1 MVKIVLSTGVLDV
14 SENLALP
21 ITFSVG
27 DIRDLSS
34 RKGTFS
40 KTVTLAGTKNNNELL
55 GHYYDVN
62 IQAGTF
68 NLNTLTKCQ
77 VIQNGV
83 PILDDALLQL
93 VSVSKVQTNNRFE
106 DEVSYEVLIKDSR
119 AEFFTAITNANLTD
133 LDFSDLDHTFSSTD
147 IVASFSNTVTDG
159 YKYVM
164 PYVINNDYNANDF
177 KPAIYAKTYFDRIFA
192 VAGFTY
198 TWDDIASARFDKLLI
213 PYNGDTNDQDYA
225 DYKVEATNT
234 WTTSYVQPTGYNN
247 TFEELIDSGWSEV
260 TDAQN
265 IFDPTVGEY
274 STPFSTNALAGE
286 NYSYGLAIGGTITL
300 ENSSGVNALLRDVS
314 LVFRYNRYRVFAR
327 VQVGV
332 NTNAVIVYGSSQV
345 VQYTASSP
353 LPNGNTTILS
363 FSDTLTIPAVVN
375 GVILGITASDIQI
388 LEIGVE
394 VQSFE
399 DINCTIPLAP
409 INGGQNQTWRTT
421 TFPYTTLLPVNV
433 VLDLISINM
442 VILPSNNIQVTG
454 STLNINQYVP
464 NEIKQ
469 SDFVKS
475 IFQMYNLY
483 VEQDVDNA
491 NNLILRHRDEYYDS
505 GAEKD
510 WSKKLAKDKDQQL
523 IFLPDLSNKKLKLTY
538 APDEDDFNTMYTQA
552 TAETYGQIEYTF
564 DYEYVKDG
572 ARQALIF
579 SPSPVVLTSFG
590 AYVPAINGSAP
601 NTNIRI
607 LYDGGV
613 QSCQPF
619 DILDFGTTGEFGL
632 TSYPMLGHFDN
643 ASTPSFDINFG
654 TNDFYFYEPLSLTA
668 NNLYNLYWRRTVNQI
683 NVGKMLIAY
692 FDLTEVDIQALKL
705 NDKIYID
712 NSWWNINK
720 IQDYNGNQR
729 QLTKV
734 ELISIDT
741 EIDLAPFKI
750 RGGKPFGN
758 NSVAEVLDKLEARST
773 FNNNVIVPGANALIF
788 GKGNVVTAG
797 TKGIIIGDGQTL
809 SDDGMVVSNLTVTG
823 TINGETVVPYKK
835 YVALINQSSTNIPTA
850 IVLENTFSEVPTFSR
865 TSTGVYKLELIDL
878 FTLDKTFIVTGSA
891 DVSAGTGDF
900 ATVIARRFD
909 EDTITLYTYDNFT
922 SSDNMLVNTSIE
934 IRVYE

>member
-21 ITFSVG
+21 ITFSIG

-40 KTVTLAGTKNNNELL
+40 KTVTLAGTKNNNDLL

-62 IQAGTF
+62 IEAGTF

-83 PILDDALLQL
+83 PILDEALLQL

-106 DEVSYEVLIKDSR
+106 DEVSYEVLIKDTR

-133 LDFSDLDHTFSSTD
+133 LDFSDLDHVFSSTN
-147 IVASFSNTVTDG
+147 IAASFSHTVADG

-164 PYVINNDYNANDF
+164 PYINSNDYNANDF

-198 TWDDIASARFDKLLI
+198 TWNELTSVHFDKLLI
-213 PYNGDTNDQDYA
+213 PYNGDTNNQDYA
-225 DYKVEATNT
+225 DYRVEATNT

-265 IFDPTVGEY
+265 IFDSTTGEY

-286 NYSYGLAIGGTITL
+286 NYSYGLTIGGTITL

-332 NTNAVIVYGSSQV
+332 NTNAIIVYGSSQV

-375 GVILGITASDIQI
+375 GVILGISSSDIQI

-399 DINCTIPLAP
+399 DINCTIPLSP

-464 NEIKQ
+464 KEIKQ
-469 SDFVKS
+469 SDFIKS
-475 IFQMYNLY
+475 ILQMYNLY
-483 VEQDVDNA
+483 IEQDVN
-491 NNLILRHRDEYYDS
+491 NPYNLILRHRDEYYDS
-505 GAEKD
+505 GTEKD

-523 IFLPDLSNKKLKLTY
+523 IFLPDLTNKKLKLTY
-538 APDEDDFNTMYTQA
+538 APDTDEFNTMYEQA
-552 TAETYGQIEYTF
+552 TSEIYGQLEYTF
-564 DYEYVKDG
+564 DNEYVKDVST
-572 ARQALIF
+572 QELIF
-579 SPSPVVLTSFG
+579 SPTPVFLTSFG
-590 AYVPAINGSAP
+590 AYVPAIIGASP

-607 LYDGGV
+607 LYDGGL

-632 TSYPMLGHFDN
+632 TDYPMLGHFDN
-643 ASTPSFDINFG
+643 ALTPSFDINFG
-654 TNDFYFYEPLSLTA
+654 TNDFYFYEPISLTS

-692 FDLTEVDIQALKL
+692 FDLTELDIQSLKL

-741 EIDLAPFKI
+741 EIDLAPFKTGLG
-750 RGGKPFGN
+750 RPFGDVMIGVGVDSLVGRN
-758 NSVAEVLDKLEARST
+758 T
-773 FNNNVIVPGANALIF
+773 FNNNVILPGANAQVF

-797 TKGIIIGDGQTL
+797 TKGIIVGDGQTL
-809 SDDGMVVSNLTVTG
+809 SDDGMVVNNLTVTG
-823 TINGETVVPYKK
+823 TINGAVVAPFKK
-835 YVALINQSSTNIPTA
+835 YVALLNQSGTADPTA
-850 IVLENTFSEVPTFSR
+850 IILENTFSEIPTFSR
-865 TSTGVYKLELIDL
+865 ISTGVYKLELIDA
-878 FTLDKTFIVTGSA
+878 FTLDKTFIVSGSA
-891 DVSAGTGDF
+891 DVSGGSGDF
-900 ATVIARRFD
+900 ATLIARRFD

-922 SSDNMLVNTSIE
+922 SSDALLVNTSIE

>member
-1 MVKIVLSTGVLDV
+1 MVKIVLPNGVLDV

-21 ITFSVG
+21 ITFSIG

-40 KTVTLAGTKNNNELL
+40 KTVTLAGTKNNNDLL

-83 PILDDALLQL
+83 PILDEALLQL
-93 VSVSKVQTNNRFE
+93 VSVNKVQSNNRYE
-106 DEVSYEVLIKDSR
+106 DEVTYEVLIKDSR

-133 LDFSDLDHTFSSTD
+133 LDFSDLDHVFSSTN
-147 IVASFSNTVTDG
+147 IAASFSNTVLDG

-164 PYVINNDYNANDF
+164 PYIQSNDYNANDF

-198 TWDDIASARFDKLLI
+198 TWDELNSAHFDKLLI
-213 PYNGDTNDQDYA
+213 PYNGDKNNQDYE
-225 DYKVEATNT
+225 DYRVEATNT

-247 TFEELIDSGWSEV
+247 TFEELIDSGWSEL
-260 TDAQN
+260 TDTQN
-265 IFDPTVGEY
+265 IFDPTTGEY

-286 NYSYGLAIGGTITL
+286 NYSYGLSIGGTITL
-300 ENSSGVNALLRDVS
+300 ENTSGGNARLRTPGTFLD
-314 LVFRYNRYRVFAR
+314 FGYKKYRVYAR
-327 VQVGV
+327 VQVAG
-332 NTNAVIVYGSSQV
+332 NTNPIIVYGSSV
-345 VQYTASSP
+345 IVNYFTGSP

-375 GVILGITASDIQI
+375 GVIFGINASDIQI

-394 VQSFE
+394 IYPVYSYTDDTQLPY
-399 DINCTIPLAP
+399 NTL
-409 INGGQNQTWRTT
+409 WY
-421 TFPYTTLLPVNV
+421 TFSGTTLAPVNV

-442 VILPSNNIQVTG
+442 VILPSNNVQVIG

-464 NEIKQ
+464 KEIKQ
-469 SDFVKS
+469 SDFIKS
-475 IFQMYNLY
+475 ILQMYNLY
-483 VEQDVDNA
+483 IEQDVN
-491 NNLILRHRDEYYDS
+491 NPYNLILRHRDEYYDS
-505 GAEKD
+505 GVEKD
-510 WSKKLAKDKDQQL
+510 WSRKLAKDKDQQL
-523 IFLPDLSNKKLKLTY
+523 IFLPDLTNKKLKLTY
-538 APDEDDFNTMYTQA
+538 APDTDEFNTMYTQA
-552 TAETYGQIEYTF
+552 TSEIYGQLEYTF
-564 DYEYVKDG
+564 DNEYVKDVST
-572 ARQALIF
+572 QELIF
-579 SPSPVVLTSFG
+579 SPTPVYLTSFG
-590 AYVPAINGSAP
+590 AYVPVIIGASP

-607 LYDGGV
+607 LYDGGL

-632 TSYPMLGHFDN
+632 TDYPMLGHFDN
-643 ASTPSFDINFG
+643 ALTPSFDINFG
-654 TNDFYFYEPLSLTA
+654 TNDFYFYEPISLTS

-692 FDLTEVDIQALKL
+692 FDLTELDIQSLKL

-741 EIDLAPFKI
+741 EIDLAPFKTGLG
-750 RGGKPFGN
+750 RPFGDIMIGVGVDALVGRN
-758 NSVAEVLDKLEARST
+758 T
-773 FNNNVIVPGANALIF
+773 FNNNVILPGANAQVF

-797 TKGIIIGDGQTL
+797 TKGIIVGDGQTL
-809 SDDGMVVSNLTVTG
+809 SDDGMVINNLTVTG
-823 TINGETVVPYKK
+823 TINGAVVAPFKK
-835 YVALINQSSTNIPTA
+835 YVALLNQSGTSAPTA
-850 IVLENTFSEVPTFSR
+850 IVLENTFSEIPTFSR
-865 TSTGVYKLELIDL
+865 TSAGVYKLELIDS

-891 DVSAGTGDF
+891 DVSGGTGDF

-909 EDTITLYTYDNFT
+909 EDTITLYTYDNFA

>member
-1 MVKIVLSTGVLDV
+1 MVKIVLPNGVLDV

-21 ITFSVG
+21 ITFSIG

-40 KTVTLAGTKNNNELL
+40 KTITLAGTKNNNDLL

-68 NLNTLTKCQ
+68 NINTLTKCQ

-83 PILDDALLQL
+83 PILDEALLQL
-93 VSVSKVQTNNRFE
+93 VSVNKLQTSTRYE

-133 LDFSDLDHTFSSTD
+133 LDFSDLDHVFSSTN
-147 IVASFSNTVTDG
+147 IASSFSNTVLDG

-164 PYVINNDYNANDF
+164 PYIQSNDYNANDF

-198 TWDDIASARFDKLLI
+198 TWNELTSAHFDKLLI

-225 DYKVEATNT
+225 DYRVEATNT

-260 TDAQN
+260 TDAQS
-265 IFDPTVGEY
+265 IFNPTTGEY
-274 STPFSTNALAGE
+274 STPFSTNAVASE
-286 NYSYGLAIGGTITL
+286 HYSYGLTIGGSIIL
-300 ENSSGVNALLRDVS
+300 DNNSGANAILANIVSGTVDE
-314 LVFRYNRYRVFAR
+314 NRYRVFAR
-327 VQVGV
+327 VQVGI
-332 NTNAVIVYGSSQV
+332 NTNAVIVYGSSV
-345 VQYTASSP
+345 TVDYPVASP

-375 GVILGITASDIQI
+375 GVILGISSSDIQI

-394 VQSFE
+394 VVSTQ
-399 DINCTIPLAP
+399 
-409 INGGQNQTWRTT
+409 NGVTQGSGLGSNYWIATGGG
-421 TFPYTTLLPVNV
+421 FNFVDVNV

-464 NEIKQ
+464 KEIKQ

-475 IFQMYNLY
+475 ILQMYNLY
-483 VEQDVDNA
+483 VEQDVNNP

-510 WSKKLAKDKDQQL
+510 WSRKLAKDKDQQL
-523 IFLPDLSNKKLKLTY
+523 IFLPDLTNKKLKLTY
-538 APDEDDFNTMYTQA
+538 APDTDDFNTMYTQA
-552 TAETYGQIEYTF
+552 TSEIYGQLEYTF
-564 DYEYVKDG
+564 DNEYVKDI
-572 ARQALIF
+572 ATQELIF
-579 SPSPVVLTSFG
+579 SPTPVFLTSFG
-590 AYVPAINGSAP
+590 AYVPAIIGASP

-607 LYDGGV
+607 LYDGGL

-632 TSYPMLGHFDN
+632 TDYPMLGHFDN
-643 ASTPSFDINFG
+643 ALTPSFDINFG
-654 TNDFYFYEPLSLTA
+654 TNDFYFYEPISLTS

-683 NVGKMLIAY
+683 NVGKMLIAM
-692 FDLTEVDIQALKL
+692 FDLTEVDIQSLKL

-741 EIDLAPFKI
+741 EIDLAPFKTGLG
-750 RGGKPFGN
+750 RPFGDIMIGVGVDALVGRN
-758 NSVAEVLDKLEARST
+758 T
-773 FNNNVIVPGANALIF
+773 FNNNVILPGANAQVF

-797 TKGIIIGDGQTL
+797 TKGIIVGDGQTL
-809 SDDGMVVSNLTVTG
+809 SESGMVINNLTVTG
-823 TINGETVVPYKK
+823 TINGDVVVPYKK
-835 YVALINQSSTNIPTA
+835 YVALISQTGTSDPTVT
-850 IVLENTFSEVPTFSR
+850 VLENTIGDIVWTRGGVGLYSANLLGAFPVQDKVYLSINNTL
-865 TSTGVYKLELIDL
+865 TSVFITEFKWGTIDNVN
-878 FTLDKTFIVTGSA
+878 IN
-891 DVSAGTGDF
+891 
-900 ATVIARRFD
+900 
-909 EDTITLYTYDNFT
+909 TYDLTAT
-922 SSDNMLVNTSIE
+922 SIDGAMSYNTIE

>member
-1 MVKIVLSTGVLDV
+1 MVKIVLPTGVLDV

-68 NLNTLTKCQ
+68 NINTLTKCQ

-83 PILDDALLQL
+83 PILDEALLQL
-93 VSVSKVQTNNRFE
+93 VSVNKLQTSTRYE
-106 DEVSYEVLIKDSR
+106 DEVTYEVLIKDSR

-133 LDFSDLDHTFSSTD
+133 LDFSDLDHVFSSTN
-147 IVASFSNTVTDG
+147 IASSFSNTVLDG

-164 PYVINNDYNANDF
+164 PYIQSNDYNANDF

-198 TWDDIASARFDKLLI
+198 TWNELNSAHFDKLLI

-265 IFDPTVGEY
+265 IFDPTTGEY

-286 NYSYGLAIGGTITL
+286 NYSYTLTIGGSIIL
-300 ENSSGVNALLRDVS
+300 DNNSGGDAVLIQSSFVGNS
-314 LVFRYNRYRVFAR
+314 YNRYRVFAR
-327 VQVGV
+327 VQVGI
-332 NTNAVIVYGSSQV
+332 NTNAVIVYGSSV
-345 VQYTASSP
+345 VVNYIPPSTP
-353 LPNGNTTILS
+353 VLPNGNTTILN

-375 GVILGITASDIQI
+375 GVILGITTSDIQI

-394 VQSFE
+394 VKTFSNS
-399 DINCTIPLAP
+399 DATS
-409 INGGQNQTWRTT
+409 TT
-421 TFPYTTLLPVNV
+421 TQAVWRDANAILTPVDVNV
-433 VLDLISINM
+433 ILDLTFINM
-442 VILPSNNIQVTG
+442 VILPSNNVQVTG

-464 NEIKQ
+464 KEIKQ

-483 VEQDVDNA
+483 VEQDVNNP

-505 GAEKD
+505 GVEKD
-510 WSKKLAKDKDQQL
+510 WSRKLAKDKDQQL

-538 APDEDDFNTMYTQA
+538 APDTDDFNTMYTQA
-552 TAETYGQIEYTF
+552 TSEIYGQLEYTF
-564 DYEYVKDG
+564 DNEYVKDVST
-572 ARQALIF
+572 QELIF
-579 SPSPVVLTSFG
+579 SPTPVFLTSFG
-590 AYVPAINGSAP
+590 AYVPAIIGASP

-607 LYDGGV
+607 LYDGGL

-632 TSYPMLGHFDN
+632 TDYPMLGHFDN

-654 TNDFYFYEPLSLTA
+654 TNDFYFYEPISLTS

-683 NVGKMLIAY
+683 NVGKMLIAM
-692 FDLTEVDIQALKL
+692 FDLTEVDIQSLKL

-741 EIDLAPFKI
+741 EIDLAPFKTGLG
-750 RGGKPFGN
+750 RPFGDIMIGVGVDALVGRN
-758 NSVAEVLDKLEARST
+758 T
-773 FNNNVIVPGANALIF
+773 FNNNVILPGANAQVF

-797 TKGIIIGDGQTL
+797 TKGVIVGDGQTL
-809 SDDGMVVSNLTVTG
+809 SDSGMVINNLTVTG
-823 TINGETVVPYKK
+823 TINGDVVVPYKK
-835 YVALINQSSTNIPTA
+835 YVATISQTGTSDPTVT
-850 IVLENTFSEVPTFSR
+850 VLENTIGDIVWTR
-865 TSTGVYKLELIDL
+865 GGVGVYSADL
-878 FTLDKTFIVTGSA
+878 LGAFPTQDKVYLSINNTLASLFITEFKWGTLDNV
-891 DVSAGTGDF
+891 
-900 ATVIARRFD
+900 
-909 EDTITLYTYDNFT
+909 TITTYDIT
-922 SSDNMLVNTSIE
+922 SASIDGAMSFNTIE

>member
-14 SENLALP
+14 AETLALP

-40 KTVTLAGTKNNNELL
+40 KTVTLVGTKNNNDLL

-68 NLNTLTKCQ
+68 NINTLTKCQ

-93 VSVSKVQTNNRFE
+93 VSVNKVQTSTRFE
-106 DEVSYEVLIKDSR
+106 DEVSYTVLIKDSR

-147 IVASFSNTVTDG
+147 IAASFSHTVTDG

-164 PYVINNDYNANDF
+164 PYIQSNDYNANDF
-177 KPAIYAKTYFDRIFA
+177 KPAIYAKTYFDRIFSN
-192 VAGFTY
+192 AGFTY
-198 TWDDIASARFDKLLI
+198 TWDDIVSANFDKLLI

-225 DYKVEATNT
+225 DFLVEATNT
-234 WTTSYVQPTGYNN
+234 WTTSYVQPTGVNN
-247 TFEELIDSGWSEV
+247 TFQESIDSGWTEV
-260 TDAQN
+260 IDAQN
-265 IFDPTVGEY
+265 IYDPTVGEY
-274 STPFSTNALAGE
+274 TTPFSTNALASEHYIYNLNISG
-286 NYSYGLAIGGTITL
+286 SITL
-300 ENSSGVNALLRDVS
+300 DNTSGGNARLRTQTSID
-314 LVFRYNRYRVFAR
+314 FGYKKYRVFAKVR
-327 VQVGV
+327 VQGSG
-332 NTNAVIVYGSSQV
+332 NATVYGSSV
-345 VQYTASSP
+345 IVQYFTGSP
-353 LPNGNTTILS
+353 LPNGTTNILN
-363 FSDTLTIPAVVN
+363 FSDTLPIPVIGDGTGVN
-375 GVILGITASDIQI
+375 SGIDAGDIQI
-388 LEIGVE
+388 LDIGVE
-394 VQSFE
+394 IYPVYSFT
-399 DINCTIPLAP
+399 DDTPLP
-409 INGGQNQTWRTT
+409 YNTLWY
-421 TFPYTTLLPVNV
+421 TFAGTPTLAAVNV
-433 VLDLISINM
+433 ILDLASIE
-442 VILPSNNIQVTG
+442 VAILPSNNIQVTG
-454 STLNINQYVP
+454 ATLNINQYVP

-483 VEQDVDNA
+483 VEQDVDNQ

-510 WSKKLAKDKDQQL
+510 WSRKLAKDKEQEL

-538 APDEDDFNTMYTQA
+538 APDTDEFNTMYTQA

-564 DYEYVKDG
+564 DNEYVKDV
-572 ARQALIF
+572 ATQELIF
-579 SPSPVVLTSFG
+579 SPTPVFLTSFG
-590 AYVPAINGSAP
+590 AYVPAIVGSAP

-607 LYDGGV
+607 LYDGGL

-632 TSYPMLGHFDN
+632 TDYPMLGHFDN
-643 ASTPSFDINFG
+643 ALTPSFDINFG
-654 TNDFYFYEPLSLTA
+654 TNDFYFYELTSLTA

-692 FDLTEVDIQALKL
+692 FDLREVDIQSLKL

-741 EIDLAPFKI
+741 EIDLAPFKTGVG
-750 RGGKPFGN
+750 RPFGD
-758 NSVAEVLDKLEARST
+758 VMVGVGVDALIGRST
-773 FNNNVIVPGANALIF
+773 FNNNVILPGANALVF

-797 TKGIIIGDGQTL
+797 TKGLIVGDGQTL
-809 SDDGMVVSNLTVTG
+809 TDDGMVINNLTVTG
-823 TINGETVVPYKK
+823 TINGDAVVPYKK
-835 YVALINQSSTNIPTA
+835 YIATVSQTGTADPTVT
-850 IVLENTFSEVPTFSR
+850 VLENTIGDIVWTRFAVGNYLATLVGAFPDADR
-865 TSTGVYKLELIDL
+865 TYLIVGQNNGNFYNLGWTTTDDL
-878 FTLDKTFIVTGSA
+878 IL
-891 DVSAGTGDF
+891 
-900 ATVIARRFD
+900 
-909 EDTITLYTYDNFT
+909 L
-922 SSDNMLVNTSIE
+922 SSDPANISNDGLLDNTTIE
-934 IRVYE
+934 IRTY